1 MDKNTKKA
9 ILVVSFGTSVNETR
23 EKTIDCIEADI
34 REANPDASIY
44 RAWTS
49 KMIITKLKKRDGIV
63 VSTVSEA
70 VDQMIADGVQE
81 LIVQPTHIING
92 IENDLMKE
100 DVLAKQ
106 DAFEKIAFGDPLLTT
121 TEDNAAVLQAVMSE
135 FPAVGEDETLVFM
148 GHGTTH
154 YANTVYAALDYT
166 FKDLGYPRSFLG
178 TVEAY
183 PSMES
188 LKKQLRALAP
198 KKVTLAPFMVVAGDH
213 ANNDMAGEDED
224 SWKSQFEAEGYQVSC
239 VLKGLGE
246 YPSVRKIYVAHTEAA
261 RKSLEEQA

>member
-1 MDKNTKKA
+1 MEDKSKKA
-9 ILVVSFGTSVNETR
+9 ILVVSFGTSFPETR
-23 EKTIDCIEADI
+23 AKTIDRIEADMAAAYP
-34 REANPDASIY
+34 EYTLY

-49 KMIITKLKKRDGIV
+49 KMIIAKLKKRDGIV
-63 VSTVSEA
+63 IPTVAEA
-70 VDQMIADGVQE
+70 VEQMIADGVQE

-100 DVLAKQ
+100 DVLARQ
-106 DAFEKIAFGDPLLTT
+106 GAFKKIAFGDPLLTT
-121 TEDNAAVLQAVMSE
+121 TEDNVAVLQAVMSE
-135 FPAVGEDETLVFM
+135 FPPISEDEALVFM

-166 FKDLGYPRSFLG
+166 FKDLGYTRSFLG

-198 KKVTLAPFMVVAGDH
+198 KRVTLAPFMVVAGDH
-213 ANNDMAGEDED
+213 ANNDMSGEDED

-239 VLKGLGE
+239 ILKGLGE
-246 YPSVRKIYVAHTEAA
+246 YPSIRKVYAAHTEAA
-261 RKSLEEQA
+261 RKSLEE